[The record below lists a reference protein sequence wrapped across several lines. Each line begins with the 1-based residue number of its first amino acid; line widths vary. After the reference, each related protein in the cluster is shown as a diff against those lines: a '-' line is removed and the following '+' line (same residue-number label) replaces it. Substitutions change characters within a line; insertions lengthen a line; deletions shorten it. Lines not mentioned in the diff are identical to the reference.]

1 MSEPE
6 AAAPTPMD
14 QLRQDPS
21 IGPVMAKLRGAE
33 LYRALRARLKVENN
47 ANNRRLL
54 EEVLGDRRWFL
65 EPITSAPTMSS
76 INGIGTKL
84 YGESE
89 RAPDGTHVA
98 TLFFIVLFIP
108 IYPIAQYLVQELG
121 GRKWSFYGKV
131 PPSPVIVAW
140 RLVMKL
146 AFVSA
151 AAAIAWGVIENSS
164 HSDVHFLNA
173 LDVPVQISAG
183 KKQLTVP
190 AGGRVSE
197 RVKSG
202 KLTVRVQIGGQ
213 LVEEEKVEVPGGFD
227 LVAYNVLGAA
237 PLFRENVI
245 YYPDSVTHPPEDKS
259 LPEFFAGQRLVTAKD
274 VDYVFRDQPQTIEMD
289 KNASSTTRTHVD
301 VVPGGWKIS
310 VAYLLS
316 QKKSELAATIAERVL
331 GARPDDLNALGVALT
346 VVQRAR
352 GSAAVAQFTE
362 RAAAAHPDSLEIQR
376 LYQNEMIMAGKRA
389 ELVPKYHDAL
399 AKHPDS
405 ALYAY
410 LDARLAPQAEAVARF
425 AELLLKFPDDVNL
438 LHGLAGSLLQ
448 TRRFAEAAAQFE
460 KLDKLRAAG
469 DDELGGWAEALI
481 GAGKG
486 GEAAKLVAERARK
499 GGANAKLYAEVARVA
514 GKEAPHPP
522 DFFIAESGPDRSWFE
537 ARMGQAG
544 AFAKLKPLDDDLQS
558 AYTALLA
565 ARQGGKPFLDALAAT
580 GGEVFGDL
588 GRSLGI
594 LAAAEALRLGDKER
608 ATQLLDQII
617 PPATASERAA
627 VLDGK
632 DNPELAELSLDNQAA
647 LLLARAW
654 RNGDRKLAE
663 RARADDLLR
672 DSVDLALSW
681 K

>member
-1 MSEPE
+1 
-6 AAAPTPMD
+6 MD
-14 QLRQDPS
+14 QLSQDPS
-21 IGPVMAKLRGAE
+21 IGPIMAKLRGAE
-33 LYRALRARLKVENN
+33 LYRALRARLKAENN

-54 EEVLGDRRWFL
+54 EEVLRDRRWFL

-76 INGIGTKL
+76 VNGIGTKL

-140 RLVMKL
+140 RLVVKL
-146 AFVSA
+146 AFVTA

-164 HSDVHFLNA
+164 HSDVQFLNG

-190 AGGRVSE
+190 AGGHVSE
-197 RVKSG
+197 RMKSG
-202 KLTVRVQIGGQ
+202 NFTVRVQIGGQ
-213 LVEEEKVEVPGGFD
+213 LVEEEKIEVPGGFD

-259 LPEFFAGQRLVTAKD
+259 LPEFLAGQKLVTAKN

-289 KNASSTTRTHVD
+289 KNASTATRTHVD

-331 GARPDDLNALGVALT
+331 GARPDDVNALGVAIT

-389 ELVPKYHDAL
+389 ELVPKYHGAFT
-399 AKHPDS
+399 KHPDS

-410 LDARLAPQAEAVARF
+410 LDARLAPQAEAAARF
-425 AELLLKFPDDVNL
+425 AEQLKKFPDDTNL

-448 TRRFAEAAAQFE
+448 TRRFAEAAAQFA
-460 KLDKLRAAG
+460 KLDKLRTTTDH

-481 GAGKG
+481 GAGKS

-499 GGANAKLYAEVARVA
+499 GGANARLYAQVARVA
-514 GKEAPHPP
+514 GKDAPHPP
-522 DFFIAESGPDRSWFE
+522 DFFIAESGADRSWFE
-537 ARMGQAG
+537 ARMGEPG

-558 AYTALLA
+558 AFTALLA
-565 ARQGGKPFLDALAAT
+565 ARQGGKEFLDALAAA
-580 GGEVFGDL
+580 GGEVFGEL

-594 LAAAEALRLGDKER
+594 VAAAEALRLGDKER

-617 PPATASERAA
+617 PPATANERAA

-632 DNPELAELSLDNQAA
+632 DSPELAELSLDNQAA

-663 RARADDLLR
+663 RARADDLFR
-672 DSVDLALSW
+672 DSIDLALAW